1 MNKEDILKEIKLINE
16 QLEQLELIIAQDIG
30 SCMISSGNDAIH
42 EQMKLDQRLY
52 VLEKM
57 LKEF

>member
-1 MNKEDILKEIKLINE
+1 MNKEEILKEIQTIN
-16 QLEQLELIIAQDIG
+16 QRLEQLELIIAQDLG
-30 SCMISSGNDAIH
+30 SCMISSGNDAIS
-42 EQMKLDQRLY
+42 EQFKLDQRLY